1 MANIELLFFSSSQP
15 GEVLMADNSM
25 SPLILFPILK
35 LYYHQDFSYFIL
47 HNAISQRP
55 RFSQRNKQKNHPQTQ
70 NHDMFKS

>member
-1 MANIELLFFSSSQP
+1 MMANMELLFFSSSQP

-47 HNAISQRP
+47 H
-55 RFSQRNKQKNHPQTQ
+55 
-70 NHDMFKS
+70 